1 MRNLKKKMVML
12 IAFFVLA
19 AVAEAQELAPLPTI
33 PSAESLQR
41 MAVLTPAPG
50 AQSPEPS
57 REAQRRSNSVR
68 QSVRQSILVFH
79 RQGLWPL
86 RVQQADGSTYWGEI
100 TKISGENFDLLNRK
114 TNQTVSLA
122 YSSVQ
127 TIGIAKAYPR
137 TKPLRAGEKTLLRT
151 GEVVEIILM
160 LPQRILEQV
169 LVPQC

>member
-1 MRNLKKKMVML
+1 MRNLKKKMVLL
-12 IAFFVLA
+12 IAFFALA
-19 AVAEAQELAPLPTI
+19 AVVEAQELAPLPTV

-41 MAVLTPAPG
+41 MAVLTSVPG
-50 AQSPEPS
+50 AQSPELS
-57 REAQRRSNSVR
+57 REAQWRRNSA
-68 QSVRQSILVFH
+68 RQSILVFQ

-100 TKISGENFDLLNRK
+100 TKISGENFNLLNRK

-137 TKPLRAGEKTLLRT
+137 TKPLSAGEKTLLRT

-160 LPQRILEQV
+160 LPLRILEQI

>member
-50 AQSPEPS
+50 AQSPELS
-57 REAQRRSNSVR
+57 REAQSRRN
-68 QSVRQSILVFH
+68 SVRQSILVFH